1 MRDNEHVHVPGAL
14 CSQARFVS
22 AQVTTPTLEIQRRVV
37 DWVGKETVAKPATG
51 CGKGLHGSAGALIYA
66 ACVMRAVLHPR
77 RRHQSRPLAGH
88 GLVPAVAG
96 HEGPGKTIRP
106 RLIAALGNS
115 CVRHGQTPFCAGRR
129 RMGKE
134 GTSCWRDCR
143 TRHTPLNIGLLG
155 VRDVRMT
162 ARSCQKLPQEVRPL
176 ALAGRRWL
184 LPCDL

>member
-1 MRDNEHVHVPGAL
+1 MFPGPV
-14 CSQARFVS
+14 RVS
-22 AQVTTPTLEIQRRVV
+22 AGNNVHYKIQRRVV
-37 DWVGKETVAKPATG
+37 DGVGKETVAKPATG

-77 RRHQSRPLAGH
+77 RRHQSRPLAGP

-96 HEGPGKTIRP
+96 HEEPGKTIRP

-115 CVRHGQTPFCAGRR
+115 CVRHGQTPFCAGQR

-143 TRHTPLNIGLLG
+143 TRHTALNIGLLG
-155 VRDVRMT
+155 VRGANDCAVVPAAT
-162 ARSCQKLPQEVRPL
+162 SGSQ
-176 ALAGRRWL
+176 ALS
-184 LPCDL
+184 PKP